1 MKKVSLCFALSLY
14 GISTIEKEWKLY
26 VKIYRWKERCVWC
39 CLSWYWTISEASNN
53 NQRKNNAYKLSNLK
67 DAQKVANKLKGEVI
81 EIQESSQATREY
93 DLIYCKECA
102 YFDSINSRRTNMPTD
117 YNDYCSRGLKDYKK
131 EGKA

>member
-1 MKKVSLCFALSLY
+1 MSKFIVEKKGVFGSVYPDTGLY
-14 GISTIEKEWKLY
+14 LKHPTTTKD
-26 VKIYRWKERCVWC
+26 
-39 CLSWYWTISEASNN
+39 
-53 NQRKNNAYKLSNLK
+53 KNNAYKFSNLK

-93 DLIYCKECA
+93 DLIHCKECA
-102 YFDSINSRRTNMPTD
+102 YFDSINCRRTNMPTD